1 MDEETRK
8 DDKLMERMYKGR
20 AEEKMML
27 GADGQRAGGRVTG
40 GCCISALHLGLIS
53 IAVQSAA
60 HNPTTAPL
68 SLSVCSCMCVHLTD
82 AASIYGTVFA
92 ELPTKALVSYATTDR
107 MFSKVNEI
115 TPFDDVHLHFEKGD
129 VLFKAL
135 IRLKV
140 KSALN
145 ELGMF
150 V

>member
-8 DDKLMERMYKGR
+8 DDKLMERKYKGR
-20 AEEKMML
+20 AEEEMML
-27 GADGQRAGGRVTG
+27 GADGQRAGGK
-40 GCCISALHLGLIS
+40 SYWWLLHLR
-53 IAVQSAA
+53 SASESYKHSSA
-60 HNPTTAPL
+60 ECSTQPYH
-68 SLSVCSCMCVHLTD
+68 CSCMCVHLTD

-92 ELPTKALVSYATTDR
+92 EVPTKALVSYATTE
-107 MFSKVNEI
+107 EI
-115 TPFDDVHLHFEKGD
+115 TPSDDVHLHFEKRMYY
-129 VLFKAL
+129 L